1 MALRAMSSCFL
12 NTSRDVFITSLGSS
26 FQCSITLSVKKCL
39 LMSNLNLPL
48 CSLRLCP
55 LVLSQLAWQ
64 TRPHLS
70 LTVKVCQGPTPHKAA
85 TLKIALNKV
94 QHQPVCLLGNP
105 ECRPSLL
112 RQAAEARP
120 VGQRPSPGRVPLR
133 DGHVLLPRGSA
144 RAPPLPALVRASA
157 PRAAAVVRPGG
168 GGEAELIST
177 MLRGVAH
184 GAKDTFTLLLTRPQ
198 SCNPGLKFSSVWP
211 DVANRSFLIHSSYTT
226 DTKSREENKKTLE
239 NLYSLSVDITKIRRL
254 KEWVLLQDVAYVKE
268 IAGILQEM
276 GADETTVANIIE
288 RCPEAILHTPAEINS
303 QRALWQ
309 LVCQNEKQLVKLIEQ
324 FPESFFTTEYQQNQ
338 KANILFFQ
346 ELGLKNNIITRFLT
360 SAPNI
365 FYNPVEKNK
374 NVIETLQR
382 NYLNLGGS
390 EANMKIWILKLLSQN
405 PFILLNTST
414 AIQENLEFLQKND
427 FTDQEVLQLL
437 SKLKGF
443 IFQLNS
449 TTMQKSMLFSK
460 NIFKC
465 SDQELK
471 QLVLKCPALLYYS
484 VPVLEERL
492 EGLLK
497 EGISIAQIRE
507 TPVVLELTTQIVQYR
522 IKKLSALG
530 YDIKGGN
537 LESLNGTKKD
547 FEVTYGKIQSKKE
560 RPIFNPVA
568 PLHIED

>member
-1 MALRAMSSCFL
+1 
-12 NTSRDVFITSLGSS
+12 
-26 FQCSITLSVKKCL
+26 
-39 LMSNLNLPL
+39 
-48 CSLRLCP
+48 
-55 LVLSQLAWQ
+55 
-64 TRPHLS
+64 
-70 LTVKVCQGPTPHKAA
+70 
-85 TLKIALNKV
+85 
-94 QHQPVCLLGNP
+94 
-105 ECRPSLL
+105 
-112 RQAAEARP
+112 
-120 VGQRPSPGRVPLR
+120 
-133 DGHVLLPRGSA
+133 
-144 RAPPLPALVRASA
+144 
-157 PRAAAVVRPGG
+157 
-168 GGEAELIST
+168 

-184 GAKDTFTLLLTRPQ
+184 GAKDTFTLLLARSQ
-198 SCNPGLKFSSVWP
+198 YCNPGLNFSSVWTE
-211 DVANRSFLIHSSYTT
+211 VANRSFLIHSTYTT
-226 DTKSREENKKTLE
+226 DTKSREENKKTIE
-239 NLYSLSVDITKIRRL
+239 SLYRLSVDIKKIRRL

-268 IAGILQEM
+268 IAGVLQEM
-276 GADETTVANIIE
+276 GADETAVANILE

-309 LVCQNEKQLVKLIEQ
+309 LVCQNEKQLIKLIEQ
-324 FPESFFTTEYQQNQ
+324 FPESFFTTEYHENQ

-360 SAPNI
+360 SAPSI

-382 NYLNLGGS
+382 NYLSLGGS
-390 EANMKIWILKLLSQN
+390 DANMKIWILKLLSQN

-414 AIQENLEFLQKND
+414 AIQENLEFLQQND
-427 FTDQEVLQLL
+427 FTDHEVLQLL

-443 IFQLNS
+443 IFQLTS
-449 TTMQKSMLFSK
+449 STMQKSMLFSK
-460 NIFKC
+460 NVFKC

-497 EGISIAQIRE
+497 EGISVAQIRE
-507 TPVVLELTTQIVQYR
+507 TPMVLELTTQIVQYR

-530 YDIKGGN
+530 YDIKSGT

-547 FEVTYGKIQSKKE
+547 FEVNYGKIQSKKE

-568 PLHIED
+568 PIHIED

>member
-1 MALRAMSSCFL
+1 M
-12 NTSRDVFITSLGSS
+12 
-26 FQCSITLSVKKCL
+26 
-39 LMSNLNLPL
+39 
-48 CSLRLCP
+48 
-55 LVLSQLAWQ
+55 
-64 TRPHLS
+64 
-70 LTVKVCQGPTPHKAA
+70 
-85 TLKIALNKV
+85 
-94 QHQPVCLLGNP
+94 
-105 ECRPSLL
+105 
-112 RQAAEARP
+112 
-120 VGQRPSPGRVPLR
+120 
-133 DGHVLLPRGSA
+133 
-144 RAPPLPALVRASA
+144 
-157 PRAAAVVRPGG
+157 
-168 GGEAELIST
+168 
-177 MLRGVAH
+177 MLRGAAH
-184 GAKDTFTLLLTRPQ
+184 GAKDTFTLLLTRSP
-198 SCNPGLKFSSVWP
+198 SCNPGLKFSSAWP
-211 DVANRSFLIHSSYTT
+211 DVANRSFRIHSNYTT
-226 DTKSREENKKTLE
+226 DTKSRQENKKTLE

-288 RCPEAILHTPAEINS
+288 RCPEVILHTPAEINS

-309 LVCQNEKQLVKLIEQ
+309 LVCQNEKQLIKLIEQ
-324 FPESFFTTEYQQNQ
+324 FPESFFTTENQQNQ
-338 KANILFFQ
+338 KANILLFQ

-382 NYLNLGGS
+382 NYLHLGGS

-414 AIQENLEFLQKND
+414 AIQENLEFLQKNY

-497 EGISIAQIRE
+497 EGISIAQIKE
-507 TPVVLELTTQIVQYR
+507 TPMVLELTTQIVQYR
-522 IKKLSALG
+522 IKKLTALG
-530 YDIKGGN
+530 YDIKSGN

>member
-1 MALRAMSSCFL
+1 
-12 NTSRDVFITSLGSS
+12 
-26 FQCSITLSVKKCL
+26 
-39 LMSNLNLPL
+39 
-48 CSLRLCP
+48 
-55 LVLSQLAWQ
+55 
-64 TRPHLS
+64 
-70 LTVKVCQGPTPHKAA
+70 
-85 TLKIALNKV
+85 
-94 QHQPVCLLGNP
+94 
-105 ECRPSLL
+105 
-112 RQAAEARP
+112 
-120 VGQRPSPGRVPLR
+120 
-133 DGHVLLPRGSA
+133 
-144 RAPPLPALVRASA
+144 
-157 PRAAAVVRPGG
+157 
-168 GGEAELIST
+168 

-184 GAKDTFTLLLTRPQ
+184 GAKDTWTLLLTRSQ
-198 SCNPGLKFSSVWP
+198 SCNLGLKFPSLWP
-211 DVANRSFLIHSSYTT
+211 DITNRSFLTHSNYTT

-239 NLYSLSVDITKIRRL
+239 SLYSLSVDILKIRRL

-268 IAGILQEM
+268 IAGILKEM
-276 GADETTVANIIE
+276 GADESTVASIIE

-309 LVCQNEKQLVKLIEQ
+309 LVCQNEKQLIKLIEQ
-324 FPESFFTTEYQQNQ
+324 FPESFFTTKYQQNQ

-449 TTMQKSMLFSK
+449 ATMEKSMLFSK
-460 NIFKC
+460 NVFKC

-507 TPVVLELTTQIVQYR
+507 TPMVLELTTQIIQYR

-530 YDIKGGN
+530 YDIKNGN

>member
-1 MALRAMSSCFL
+1 C
-12 NTSRDVFITSLGSS
+12 
-26 FQCSITLSVKKCL
+26 
-39 LMSNLNLPL
+39 
-48 CSLRLCP
+48 
-55 LVLSQLAWQ
+55 
-64 TRPHLS
+64 
-70 LTVKVCQGPTPHKAA
+70 
-85 TLKIALNKV
+85 
-94 QHQPVCLLGNP
+94 
-105 ECRPSLL
+105 
-112 RQAAEARP
+112 
-120 VGQRPSPGRVPLR
+120 
-133 DGHVLLPRGSA
+133 
-144 RAPPLPALVRASA
+144 
-157 PRAAAVVRPGG
+157 
-168 GGEAELIST
+168 
-177 MLRGVAH
+177 
-184 GAKDTFTLLLTRPQ
+184 
-198 SCNPGLKFSSVWP
+198 
-211 DVANRSFLIHSSYTT
+211 YTT
-226 DTKSREENKKTLE
+226 DTKSREENKKTVESLHR
-239 NLYSLSVDITKIRRL
+239 LSVDIKKIRRL

-276 GADETTVANIIE
+276 GADETTVANILE

-309 LVCQNEKQLVKLIEQ
+309 LVCQNEKQLIKLIEQ
-324 FPESFFTTEYQQNQ
+324 FPESFFTTEYHENQ

-365 FYNPVEKNK
+365 FYNHVEKNK
-374 NVIETLQR
+374 NLIETLQR

-390 EANMKIWILKLLSQN
+390 DANMKIWILKLLSQN

-414 AIQENLEFLQKND
+414 VIQENLEFLQKND
-427 FTDQEVLQLL
+427 FTDHEVLQLL

-443 IFQLNS
+443 IFQLTP
-449 TTMQKSMLFSK
+449 TTMQKSMLFSQ
-460 NIFKC
+460 NVFKC

-497 EGISIAQIRE
+497 EGISVAQIRE
-507 TPVVLELTTQIVQYR
+507 TPMVLELTTQIVQYR

-530 YDIKGGN
+530 YDIRSGS

-547 FEVTYGKIQSKKE
+547 FEVNYGKIQSKKE

-568 PLHIED
+568 PINIED

>member
-1 MALRAMSSCFL
+1 MSTGPRGGSWRRRFRREAQARARPRACYV
-12 NTSRDVFITSLGSS
+12 SRPARARAASGPCSPVPARAAPSAGNGRGAYISVCVGSACWGS
-26 FQCSITLSVKKCL
+26 AAAEVPSDLDDFV
-39 LMSNLNLPL
+39 
-48 CSLRLCP
+48 
-55 LVLSQLAWQ
+55 
-64 TRPHLS
+64 TRAE
-70 LTVKVCQGPTPHKAA
+70 G
-85 TLKIALNKV
+85 
-94 QHQPVCLLGNP
+94 
-105 ECRPSLL
+105 SLL
-112 RQAAEARP
+112 PGAVGTRESDSAVRRRRTQTGFQAAER
-120 VGQRPSPGRVPLR
+120 VKMVPL
-133 DGHVLLPRGSA
+133 GAPLVKSLL
-144 RAPPLPALVRASA
+144 
-157 PRAAAVVRPGG
+157 GG
-168 GGEAELIST
+168 LTST

-184 GAKDTFTLLLTRPQ
+184 SAKETFTLLLTKSP
-198 SCNPGLKFSSVWP
+198 SSNTGLKFLSAWP
-211 DVANRSFLIHSSYTT
+211 DVANRSFLIHSNYTT

-276 GADETTVANIIE
+276 GADETTVASIIE

-309 LVCQNEKQLVKLIEQ
+309 LVCQNEKQLIKLIEQ

-365 FYNPVEKNK
+365 FYNPVEQNK

-414 AIQENLEFLQKND
+414 AIQENLEFLQKNY

-484 VPVLEERL
+484 VTVLEERL

-507 TPVVLELTTQIVQYR
+507 TPMVLELTTQIVQYR

-530 YDIKGGN
+530 YDIKSGN

-560 RPIFNPVA
+560 RPVFNPVA

>member
-1 MALRAMSSCFL
+1 
-12 NTSRDVFITSLGSS
+12 
-26 FQCSITLSVKKCL
+26 
-39 LMSNLNLPL
+39 
-48 CSLRLCP
+48 
-55 LVLSQLAWQ
+55 
-64 TRPHLS
+64 
-70 LTVKVCQGPTPHKAA
+70 
-85 TLKIALNKV
+85 
-94 QHQPVCLLGNP
+94 
-105 ECRPSLL
+105 
-112 RQAAEARP
+112 
-120 VGQRPSPGRVPLR
+120 
-133 DGHVLLPRGSA
+133 
-144 RAPPLPALVRASA
+144 
-157 PRAAAVVRPGG
+157 
-168 GGEAELIST
+168 
-177 MLRGVAH
+177 
-184 GAKDTFTLLLTRPQ
+184 
-198 SCNPGLKFSSVWP
+198 
-211 DVANRSFLIHSSYTT
+211 SYTT

-276 GADETTVANIIE
+276 GADETTVASVIE
-288 RCPEAILHTPAEINS
+288 RCPEAILHTPAEVNS
-303 QRALWQ
+303 QKALWQ
-309 LVCQNEKQLVKLIEQ
+309 LVCKNEKQLIKLIQQ

-338 KANILFFQ
+338 KANILFLQ
-346 ELGLKNNIITRFLT
+346 DLGLKNNIITRFLT

-374 NVIETLQR
+374 KVIETLQR

-414 AIQENLEFLQKND
+414 AIQDNLEFLQKNG

-449 TTMQKSMLFSK
+449 TTMQKSMHFSK
-460 NIFKC
+460 NIFEC
-465 SDQELK
+465 SDRELK
-471 QLVLKCPALLYYS
+471 QLVLKCPAILYYS
-484 VPVLEERL
+484 VLVLEERL

-507 TPVVLELTTQIVQYR
+507 TPQVLELTTQIIQYR

-530 YDIKGGN
+530 YDIKSGN

-547 FEVTYGKIQSKKE
+547 FEVTYGKIQSKEE

>member
-1 MALRAMSSCFL
+1 
-12 NTSRDVFITSLGSS
+12 
-26 FQCSITLSVKKCL
+26 
-39 LMSNLNLPL
+39 
-48 CSLRLCP
+48 
-55 LVLSQLAWQ
+55 
-64 TRPHLS
+64 
-70 LTVKVCQGPTPHKAA
+70 
-85 TLKIALNKV
+85 
-94 QHQPVCLLGNP
+94 
-105 ECRPSLL
+105 
-112 RQAAEARP
+112 
-120 VGQRPSPGRVPLR
+120 
-133 DGHVLLPRGSA
+133 
-144 RAPPLPALVRASA
+144 
-157 PRAAAVVRPGG
+157 
-168 GGEAELIST
+168 

-184 GAKDTFTLLLTRPQ
+184 GAKDTFTLLLARSQ
-198 SCNPGLKFSSVWP
+198 YCNLGLNFSSVWTE
-211 DVANRSFLIHSSYTT
+211 VANRSFPIHSTSTT
-226 DTKSREENKKTLE
+226 NTKSREENKKTLE
-239 NLYSLSVDITKIRRL
+239 SLYRLSVDINKIRRV
-254 KEWVLLQDVAYVKE
+254 KECVLLQDVAYVKE

-276 GADETTVANIIE
+276 GADETTVANILE
-288 RCPEAILHTPAEINS
+288 RYPEAVLHTPAAINS

-309 LVCQNEKQLVKLIEQ
+309 LVCQNEKQLIKLIEQ
-324 FPESFFTTEYQQNQ
+324 FPESFFTTEYHENQ

-360 SAPNI
+360 SAPSI

-382 NYLNLGGS
+382 NYLSLGGS
-390 EANMKIWILKLLSQN
+390 DANMRIWILKLLSQN

-427 FTDQEVLQLL
+427 FTDHEVLQLL

-443 IFQLNS
+443 IFQL
-449 TTMQKSMLFSK
+449 TPATMQKSMLFSK
-460 NIFKC
+460 SVFEC

-497 EGISIAQIRE
+497 EGISVAQIRE
-507 TPVVLELTTQIVQYR
+507 TPMVLELTTQIVQYR

-530 YDIKGGN
+530 YDIKSGT

-547 FEVTYGKIQSKKE
+547 FEVSYGKIQSKKE

-568 PLHIED
+568 PINIED

>member
-1 MALRAMSSCFL
+1 
-12 NTSRDVFITSLGSS
+12 
-26 FQCSITLSVKKCL
+26 
-39 LMSNLNLPL
+39 
-48 CSLRLCP
+48 
-55 LVLSQLAWQ
+55 
-64 TRPHLS
+64 
-70 LTVKVCQGPTPHKAA
+70 
-85 TLKIALNKV
+85 
-94 QHQPVCLLGNP
+94 
-105 ECRPSLL
+105 
-112 RQAAEARP
+112 
-120 VGQRPSPGRVPLR
+120 
-133 DGHVLLPRGSA
+133 
-144 RAPPLPALVRASA
+144 
-157 PRAAAVVRPGG
+157 
-168 GGEAELIST
+168 

-184 GAKDTFTLLLTRPQ
+184 GAKDTFTLLLARSQ
-198 SCNPGLKFSSVWP
+198 YCNPRLNFPSAWTEIT
-211 DVANRSFLIHSSYTT
+211 NRSLLIHSTYTT
-226 DTKSREENKKTLE
+226 DTKSREENKKTIE
-239 NLYSLSVDITKIRRL
+239 SLYRLSVDIKKIRRL

-268 IAGILQEM
+268 IADILQEM
-276 GADETTVANIIE
+276 GADETTVANILE

-309 LVCQNEKQLVKLIEQ
+309 LVCQNEKQLIKLIGQ
-324 FPESFFTTEYQQNQ
+324 FPESFFTTEYHENQ

-365 FYNPVEKNK
+365 FYNPVEKNR

-382 NYLNLGGS
+382 NYLSLGGS
-390 EANMKIWILKLLSQN
+390 DANMKIWILKLLSQN

-414 AIQENLEFLQKND
+414 AIQENFEFLQNY
-427 FTDQEVLQLL
+427 FTDHEVLQLL

-443 IFQLNS
+443 IFQLTP

-460 NIFKC
+460 NVFKC

-497 EGISIAQIRE
+497 EGISVAQIRE
-507 TPVVLELTTQIVQYR
+507 TPMVLELTTQIVQYR

-530 YDIKGGN
+530 YDIKSGT

-547 FEVTYGKIQSKKE
+547 FEVNYGKIQSKKE

-568 PLHIED
+568 PIHVED